1 MNIKTSFMGLHSQAP
16 SNIYNYMIS
25 FLVSII
31 ALIIGYFTYG
41 KFIEKLFGV
50 EENRET
56 PAVRLQDDVD
66 YMPLPTWRIFLIQF
80 LNIAGLGPI
89 FGAIAGAMFG
99 PAAFLWI
106 VLGSIF
112 AGAVHDYLS
121 GMLSVRHDGLSISEI
136 TGIYL
141 GDNMKQLMR
150 FFTVVLL
157 IFVGTVFLMG
167 PAKII
172 DGMTNNAWGVWTWV
186 GIILVYYILSTLLPI
201 DKLIGKLYPVFGV
214 AMLLMAA
221 GLLIPLF
228 FGDYHIPE
236 LVAANLRNMTIDPG
250 ATPLFPIL
258 FVTIACGAISGFHAT
273 QSPLMARCMKNERLG
288 RKIFYG
294 TMITEGIVALIWAA
308 ASMTFFGNV
317 GDLNDAMLANNNN
330 AAWAAN
336 EISLNM
342 LGDIG
347 GILALLGIVAA
358 PITSGD
364 TAFRSARLIMADV
377 FKFDQKKIMNRLY
390 LSIPL
395 FVIAFALTQI
405 DFGIIWRYFA
415 WSNQT
420 LAMVVLWTVT
430 AYLIYENKAFWVTLL
445 PAIFMTMVCAT
456 YILIAPEGFELESD
470 IAYFGGALITLGI
483 GLLFWNYTIRKRAA
497 LGKIKESFT

>member
-1 MNIKTSFMGLHSQAP
+1 
-16 SNIYNYMIS
+16 MIS
-25 FLVSII
+25 FILSII
-31 ALIIGYFTYG
+31 ALIVAYFTYG
-41 KFIEKLFGV
+41 KFVEKVFGV
-50 EENRET
+50 QKERET
-56 PAVRLQDDVD
+56 PALRLRDDVD
-66 YMPLPTWRIFLIQF
+66 FMPLPTWRIFLIQF

-112 AGAVHDYLS
+112 AGAVHDYFS
-121 GMLSVRHDGLSISEI
+121 GMLSVRHNGLSISEVV
-136 TGIYL
+136 GVYL
-141 GDNMKQLMR
+141 GINVKHIMR
-150 FFTVVLL
+150 VFTVILL

-172 DGMTNNAWGVWTWV
+172 DGMTGNIWSVWGWV
-186 GIILVYYILSTLLPI
+186 SIILVYYILSTLLPI
-201 DKLIGKLYPVFGV
+201 DKLISKLYPVFGV

-221 GLLIPLF
+221 GLITALF

-236 LVAANLRNMTIDPG
+236 LIPENLINMTTNPDE
-250 ATPLFPIL
+250 TPLFPIL

-273 QSPLMARCMKNERLG
+273 QSPLMARCMKNENLG

-294 TMITEGIVALIWAA
+294 TMIMEGIVALIWAA
-308 ASMTFFGNV
+308 AAMTFFGNV
-317 GDLNDAMLANNNN
+317 EELNAAMTTNNNN

-342 LGDIG
+342 LGKIG
-347 GILALLGIVAA
+347 GVLALLGIVAA

-364 TAFRSARLIMADV
+364 TAFRSARLILADI
-377 FKFDQKKIMNRLY
+377 FKSNQKKIKNRLY

-420 LAMVVLWTVT
+420 LAMVVLWTIT
-430 AYLIYENKAFWVTLL
+430 AFLIYKGKAYWISGI
-445 PAIFMTMVCAT
+445 PALFMTMVCST
-456 YILIAPEGFELESD
+456 YILIAPEGFNLD
-470 IAYFGGALITLGI
+470 NDVAYLGGGFVTIVITTVFLV
-483 GLLFWNYTIRKRAA
+483 YTSKQKKTSTFR
-497 LGKIKESFT
+497 

>member
-1 MNIKTSFMGLHSQAP
+1 
-16 SNIYNYMIS
+16 MIS
-25 FLVSII
+25 FIISILS
-31 ALIIGYFTYG
+31 LILGYFTYG
-41 KFIEKLFGV
+41 KFVEKIFGV
-50 EENRET
+50 EEDRPT
-56 PAVRLQDDVD
+56 PAIRLQDDVD
-66 YMPLPTWRIFLIQF
+66 FMPLPAWRIFLIQF

-112 AGAVHDYLS
+112 AGAVHDYFS
-121 GMLSVRHDGLSISEI
+121 GMLSVRHDGLSISEVV
-136 TGIYL
+136 GIYL
-141 GDNMKQLMR
+141 GPKMKHFMR
-150 FFTVVLL
+150 YFTIILL

-172 DGMTNNAWGVWTWV
+172 DGMTGNMWNLWVWV

-201 DKLIGKLYPVFGV
+201 DKMISKLYPVFGI
-214 AMLLMAA
+214 AMLLMAV
-221 GLLIPLF
+221 GLLLALL
-228 FGDYHIPE
+228 FGDYYIPE
-236 LVAANLRNMTIDPG
+236 IVPANLRNMTTSPSD
-250 ATPLFPIL
+250 TPLFPIL

-273 QSPLMARCMKNERLG
+273 QSPLMARCMKNETLG

-308 ASMTFFGNV
+308 AAMTFFGNV
-317 GDLNDAMLANNNN
+317 ESLNGAMLANNSN

-342 LGDIG
+342 LGSVG
-347 GILALLGIVAA
+347 GVLALLGIVAA

-364 TAFRSARLIMADV
+364 TAFRSARLILADI
-377 FKFDQKKIMNRLY
+377 FKTDQKKIKNRLY
-390 LSIPL
+390 LSLPL

-420 LAMVVLWTVT
+420 LATVVLWTIT
-430 AYLIYENKAFWVTLL
+430 AYLMYNNKAFWVTLL
-445 PAIFMTMVCAT
+445 PAIFMTMVCST
-456 YILIAPEGFELESD
+456 YILIAPEGFELANNL
-470 IAYFGGALITLGI
+470 AYIGGATITLCI
-483 GLLFWNYTIRKRAA
+483 TILFWMYTAKRQKYSGA
-497 LGKIKESFT
+497 LPTS

>member
-1 MNIKTSFMGLHSQAP
+1 
-16 SNIYNYMIS
+16 MIS
-25 FLVSII
+25 FLISIVV
-31 ALIIGYFTYG
+31 LILGYFIYG
-41 KFIEKLFGV
+41 KLVENIFGV
-50 EENRET
+50 EPKRET
-56 PAVRLQDDVD
+56 PAVRLRDDVD
-66 YMPLPTWRIFLIQF
+66 FVPLPTWKIFLIQF

-136 TGIYL
+136 VGIYL

-150 FFTVVLL
+150 FFTIVLL

-172 DGMTNNAWGVWTWV
+172 DGMTGNIWNLWVWV
-186 GIILVYYILSTLLPI
+186 GIILVYYVLSTLLPI
-201 DKLIGKLYPVFGV
+201 DKLISKLYPIFGI
-214 AMLLMAA
+214 AMLLMAI
-221 GLLIPLF
+221 GLLIALF
-228 FGDYHIPE
+228 FGDYQIPE
-236 LVAANLRNMTIDPG
+236 LVPSNIRNMTTNPEE
-250 ATPLFPIL
+250 TPLFPIL

-288 RKIFYG
+288 RKIFFG
-294 TMITEGIVALIWAA
+294 TMITEGVVALIWAA
-308 ASMTFFGNV
+308 AAMTFFGNV
-317 GDLNDAMLANNNN
+317 TELNDAMLANNNN

-342 LGDIG
+342 LGSIG

-364 TAFRSARLIMADV
+364 TAFRSARLILSDV
-377 FKFDQKKIMNRLY
+377 FKSNQKKIKNRLFIS
-390 LSIPL
+390 LPL

-420 LAMVVLWTVT
+420 LATVVLWTIT
-430 AYLIYENKAFWVTLL
+430 AYLVYENKAYWVTLL
-445 PAIFMTMVCAT
+445 PALFMTMVCST
-456 YILIAPEGFELESD
+456 YILIAPEGFQLPNH
-470 IAYFGGALITLGI
+470 IAYIGGAAITI
-483 GLLFWNYTIRKRAA
+483 IISMLFWMYTTQRKKVFV
-497 LGKIKESFT
+497 GV

>member
-1 MNIKTSFMGLHSQAP
+1 
-16 SNIYNYMIS
+16 MIS
-25 FLVSII
+25 FLVSIGV
-31 ALIIGYFTYG
+31 LILGYFTYG

-56 PAVRLQDDVD
+56 PAVRLRDDID

-141 GDNMKQLMR
+141 GDNMKQFMR
-150 FFTVVLL
+150 FFTIVLL

-172 DGMTNNAWGVWTWV
+172 DGMTENAWGVWTWV
-186 GIILVYYILSTLLPI
+186 SIILVYYIFSTLLPI
-201 DKLIGKLYPVFGV
+201 DKLIGKLYPVFGL
-214 AMLLMAA
+214 AMLLMAV
-221 GLLIPLF
+221 GLLIALF
-228 FGDYHIPE
+228 FGEYHIPE
-236 LVAANLRNMTIDPG
+236 LVPANIRNMTVDPE

-273 QSPLMARCMKNERLG
+273 QSPLMARCMKNEKLG

-308 ASMTFFGNV
+308 AAMTFFGNV
-317 GDLNDAMLANNNN
+317 GDLNSAMFANDNN

-342 LGDIG
+342 LGGIG

-364 TAFRSARLIMADV
+364 TAFRSARLILADV
-377 FKFDQKKIMNRLY
+377 FKSEQKKIKNRLFI
-390 LSIPL
+390 SVPL

-430 AYLIYENKAFWVTLL
+430 AYLIYENKMYWVTLL
-445 PAIFMTMVCAT
+445 PAIFMTMVCTT
-456 YILIAPEGFELESD
+456 YILIAPEGFHLPNT
-470 IAYFGGALITLGI
+470 IAYWGG
-483 GLLFWNYTIRKRAA
+483 GLLTIGITISFWVYTAKRRKV
-497 LGKIKESFT
+497 FTFS

>member
-1 MNIKTSFMGLHSQAP
+1 
-16 SNIYNYMIS
+16 MIS
-25 FLVSII
+25 FLISIVV
-31 ALIIGYFTYG
+31 LILGYFIYG
-41 KFIEKLFGV
+41 KVVENIFGV
-50 EENRET
+50 EPQRET
-56 PAVRLQDDVD
+56 PAVRLRDDVD
-66 YMPLPTWRIFLIQF
+66 FVPLPTWKIFLIQF

-136 TGIYL
+136 VGIYL
-141 GDNMKQLMR
+141 GGNMKHLMR
-150 FFTVVLL
+150 FFTIVLL

-172 DGMTNNAWGVWTWV
+172 DGMTGNIWNLWIWV

-201 DKLIGKLYPVFGV
+201 DKLISKLYPIFGF
-214 AMLLMAA
+214 AMLLMAI
-221 GLLIPLF
+221 GLLIALF
-228 FGDYHIPE
+228 FGDYQIPE
-236 LVAANLRNMTIDPG
+236 LVPSNIRNMTTNPEE
-250 ATPLFPIL
+250 TPLFPIL

-288 RKIFYG
+288 RKIFFG
-294 TMITEGIVALIWAA
+294 TMITEGVVALIWAA
-308 ASMTFFGNV
+308 AAMTFFGNV
-317 GDLNDAMLANNNN
+317 TELNDAMLANNNN

-342 LGDIG
+342 LGSIG

-364 TAFRSARLIMADV
+364 TAFRSARLILSDV
-377 FKFDQKKIMNRLY
+377 FKSDQKKIRNRLFIS
-390 LSIPL
+390 LPL
-395 FVIAFALTQI
+395 FIIAFALTQI

-420 LAMVVLWTVT
+420 LATVVLWTIT
-430 AYLIYENKAFWVTLL
+430 AYLVYENKAYWVTLL
-445 PAIFMTMVCAT
+445 PALFMTMVCST
-456 YILIAPEGFELESD
+456 YILVAPEGFQLPNH
-470 IAYFGGALITLGI
+470 IAYMGGAAITI
-483 GLLFWNYTIRKRAA
+483 IISLLFWKYTTQRK
-497 LGKIKESFT
+497 KVFVSV